1 MHLIKISK
9 EISSKILTIG
19 PDFHPPQGGVSAVI
33 EIYSKNFEVFNFISS
48 YRNKLKFF
56 VFIKC
61 LFKLFIILTFNHKI
75 EVIHIH
81 AASYGSFYR
90 KFIISII
97 GKFIFKKKII
107 YHIHGGGFKDFY
119 EKGKIIKWLIKK
131 LFSIVDV
138 AVCLSQ
144 SWYEFY
150 YSNFKIKKI
159 IILPNI
165 IDFPEPRS
173 NNEKRGL
180 INLLFLGLIRKEKG
194 IYDLLNVIS
203 RRKDKYVGKIKLL
216 IGGNGETKSLNEFVK
231 KNQLDGLVEF
241 LGWVEKR
248 KKIDVF
254 NNSDIFILPS
264 YKEGLP
270 LSILEAMSY
279 GLAIISSKVG
289 GIPEIVINNKN
300 GILIE
305 PGNLEHIENSI
316 DFFLVNKEKINDFG
330 MASKSMVKKYLPD
343 SVLKE
348 ITSLYKSI
356 LINE

>member
-1 MHLIKISK
+1 MQLIKIPK

-19 PDFHPPQGGVSAVI
+19 PDYHPPQGGVSAVI
-33 EIYSKNFEVFNFISS
+33 EIYSRNFEVFNFISS
-48 YRNKLKFF
+48 YRNKLKIF

-61 LFKLFIILTFNHKI
+61 LFKLFIRLTFNHRI

-97 GKFIFKKKII
+97 GKFIFRRKII

-119 EKGKIIKWLIKK
+119 EKGRVIKWLIKK
-131 LFSIVDV
+131 LFSKVDV
-138 AVCLSQ
+138 VVCLSQ

-150 YSNFKIKKI
+150 YSNFKIKRI

-165 IDFPEPRS
+165 IDFPEPKS
-173 NNEKRGL
+173 INKKREL
-180 INLLFLGLIRKEKG
+180 INLLFLGLICREKG
-194 IYDLLNVIS
+194 IYDLLNVVS
-203 RRKDKYVGKIKLL
+203 RKKEKYIGKIKLL
-216 IGGNGETKSLNEFVK
+216 IGGNGETKSLNEFIK
-231 KNQLDGLVEF
+231 KNQLEGLVEF

-248 KKIDVF
+248 KKIEVF

-279 GLAIISSKVG
+279 GMPIISSKVG
-289 GIPEIVINNKN
+289 GIPEIVINNRN

-305 PGNLEHIENSI
+305 PGNLELIENSL
-316 DFFLVNKEKINDFG
+316 DFFIENREKINDFG

-348 ITSLYKSI
+348 LTSLYKSI